1 MAFRTSDDRSAGRS
15 RSRRDADFIPRR
27 RGPSL
32 EGVKEIDINNADFL
46 RQFLTEHGKI
56 IPSRMGAIPAK
67 QQRLIKRGIRRCRT
81 MGLLP

>member
-1 MAFRTSDDRSAGRS
+1 M
-15 RSRRDADFIPRR
+15 PRR

-56 IPSRMGAIPAK
+56 IPARMGAIPAK
-67 QQRLIKRGIRRCRT
+67 QQRQIKRGIRRCRT